1 MPTALVQDPV
11 AVFCWLATLVALI
24 FWLSELPALRG
35 WFTYVPPMVHCY
47 FVPTISSTIGI
58 TPLSSPA
65 YDLMRL
71 LLLPIALFLLMVTV
85 DLPAIARVGRT
96 ALIVM
101 LAGTLGIMIG
111 GPVSFAV
118 FQSWLPPDA
127 WKGLAA
133 LSGSW
138 IGGSAN
144 FVAIAESVGAP
155 QAVLGPAIVVD
166 TVVAYGWMAVL
177 LALSAW
183 QGKFDAR
190 TGARREAFDEASA
203 HLAALAVDRRPAGTR
218 DLLMMLGLALG
229 TAGVSVA
236 IGWALP
242 DIGTPTII
250 SHSTWTVLV
259 AVTAGLALSFT
270 PMRRLEATGAS
281 SMGYAALYLLIA
293 AIGAQADVR
302 AILSAPAFLATG
314 ALWMAIHAAIL
325 LLAVRLLRAPL
336 FFLAVSSMANVGGAA
351 SAPVVA
357 AAYHPAMAPVGLLLA
372 ILGYILG
379 IYGGLACAWMLG
391 RIAGA

>member
-1 MPTALVQDPV
+1 MPTALLQDPV

-24 FWLSELPALRG
+24 FWLSELSALRG
-35 WFTYVPPMVHCY
+35 WFKYVPPLVHCY

-58 TPLSSPA
+58 TPLASPA

-85 DLPAIARVGRT
+85 DLPAIAKVGRT
-96 ALIVM
+96 ALVVM

-111 GPVSFAV
+111 GPVAFAV

-155 QAVLGPAIVVD
+155 DAILGPAIVVD
-166 TVVAYGWMAVL
+166 TVVAYSWMAVL

-183 QGKFDAR
+183 QERFDR
-190 TGARREAFDEASA
+190 KTGARREALDEASD
-203 HLAALAVDRRPAGTR
+203 HLAALALESRPTGTR
-218 DLLMMLGLALG
+218 DLLLILGLALG
-229 TAGVSVA
+229 TAGASIAV
-236 IGWALP
+236 GRALP
-242 DIGTPTII
+242 DLGSPTII
-250 SHSTWTVLV
+250 SHSTWTVLA
-259 AVTAGLALSFT
+259 AVTVGLALSFT
-270 PMRRLEATGAS
+270 PIRRLEATGAS
-281 SMGYAALYLLIA
+281 SMGYVALYLLIT

-302 AILSAPAFLATG
+302 AILAAPAFLATG
-314 ALWMAIHAAIL
+314 VLWMAIHVVIL

-336 FFLAVSSMANVGGAA
+336 FFFAVSSMANVGGAA
-351 SAPVVA
+351 SAPLVA
-357 AAYHPAMAPVGLLLA
+357 AAYHPSMAPVGLLLA

-379 IYGGLACAWMLG
+379 IYGGLATAWMLG
-391 RIAGA
+391 QIAGG